1 MSAAALGFALLFVLL
16 LARLPIALAML
27 LAGGAGYAALV
38 GVAPLLSVLKT
49 QLFYQ
54 FLNYD
59 LAVIP
64 LFLLMGNLA
73 ARTGLSAAL
82 FRAASAWL
90 GHFRGGVAMATIGGC
105 AGFATVC
112 GSSLATAATI
122 AQVALP
128 ELRRKGYSG
137 ALSTGTL
144 AAGGTLGILI
154 PPSFVLIV
162 AAVIVEAN
170 IETLFQAALLPGL
183 IAAGGY
189 LGAIAFTVRLNPGS
203 GPPGTR
209 ASRSE
214 RWASLVAVWPV
225 AGLFLLVIGG
235 IYAGWFTPNQAAAV
249 GVIAALI
256 HALAIGRLGL
266 SGLIEAF
273 TATAGATAMIFLI
286 IFGAGVFA
294 AFLGFTRLSFTLAQA
309 LDGAGLA
316 PLAVLTL
323 MIVLFL
329 LLGCVMDS
337 LSMILLFM
345 PIFWPILKGLDFG
358 LGPEELKIWV
368 SILVLMV
375 VEVGLITPPVGLNV
389 FVINALA
396 RDVPMSETFKGIA
409 PFLMTDLARIVVLV
423 ALPGLTLVLPR
434 LLG

>member
-1 MSAAALGFALLFVLL
+1 M
-16 LARLPIALAML
+16 PIALAML
-27 LAGGAGYAALV
+27 LAGGAGYALMV
-38 GVAPLLSVLKT
+38 GVGPLLSVLKT

-64 LFLLMGNLA
+64 LFLLMGNIA
-73 ARTGLSAAL
+73 ARAGLSAAL

-137 ALSTGTL
+137 ALSTGAL

-189 LGAIAFTVRLNPGS
+189 LGAIAVTVRRDPMA
-203 GPPGTR
+203 GPPSER
-209 ASRSE
+209 VDWSE
-214 RWASLVAVWPV
+214 RWASLIAVWPV
-225 AGLFLLVIGG
+225 MVLFTLVIGG
-235 IYAGWFTPNQAAAV
+235 IYFGWFTPNQAAAV
-249 GVIAALI
+249 GVIAALL
-256 HALAIGRLGL
+256 HAWMAGKLDF
-266 SGLIEAF
+266 SGLLDAF
-273 TATAGATAMIFLI
+273 TATAGATAMIFI
-286 IFGAGVFA
+286 IVFGAGVFA
-294 AFLGFTRLSFTLAQA
+294 AFLGFTRLSFTLAQTIE
-309 LDGAGLA
+309 GAGLA
-316 PLAVLTL
+316 PIVVLAL
-323 MIVLFL
+323 MILLFL
-329 LLGCVMDS
+329 ALGCVMDS

-345 PIFWPILKGLDFG
+345 PIFWPILKGLGFG
-358 LGPEELKIWV
+358 LGPEELKVWI

-396 RDVPMSETFKGIA
+396 RDVPMSETFRGVT
-409 PFLMTDLARIVVLV
+409 PFLLTDLARILLLV
-423 ALPGLTLVLPR
+423 AFPGVTLLLPR